1 MTSEGEADQK
11 AEKNTLGE
19 FFENNKRF
27 LSALGLLAALTIFAT
42 NTEIE
47 ILGAVL
53 SSMLLAATV
62 ILGMELWEKFR
73 DSAPA
78 TAKMTG
84 LGFTLTVA
92 LFVMAFYWLL
102 LLQDL
107 WRWANDTDCWCAGRN
122 ILRGAEA
129 DEAGC
134 IQQSLLYEAWSKA
147 GVALLCFHCVFG
159 GDSRS
164 LSHCRPDSCSHRY
177 LVFLR
182 QPHSL
187 EHSASG
193 AGPVM
198 LPKVKRRSPYGSWNN
213 RRLRQYGNSTTSE
226 MACADALQPGM
237 GFDRTIPGRSLAC
250 LSSPLVLAQQE
261 RARCLRFKHLKLVAV
276 SRPGRQTWRF

>member
-73 DSAPA
+73 DRAPA

-84 LGFTLTVA
+84 FGFTLTVI

-107 WRWANDTDCWCAGRN
+107 WRWQM
-122 ILRGAEA
+122 IP
-129 DEAGC
+129 
-134 IQQSLLYEAWSKA
+134 IA
-147 GVALLCFHCVFG
+147 GVLVGIFSGVLKRMKRAVFNRAFSAKPG
-159 GDSRS
+159 QKRGWRYVAFIVYLAAILGAFLIVGQILAAS
-164 LSHCRPDSCSHRY
+164 L
-177 LVFLR
+177 
-182 QPHSL
+182 
-187 EHSASG
+187 G
-193 AGPVM
+193 
-198 LPKVKRRSPYGSWNN
+198 
-213 RRLRQYGNSTTSE
+213 
-226 MACADALQPGM
+226 
-237 GFDRTIPGRSLAC
+237 
-250 LSSPLVLAQQE
+250 LSY
-261 RARCLRFKHLKLVAV
+261 F
-276 SRPGRQTWRF
+276 